1 MAAESLSAW
10 QTIQVVTLD
19 MFLMHRLAEE
29 SPADCV
35 DEREVVALICEA
47 ISGMLSAFLLPV
59 YTLKQGASLLDYFA
73 LPATKIILDW
83 IVLNPKV
90 LEERGFLKR
99 LQIWPSLCRV
109 LNNLSELLAVQEK
122 DENFMSDLDEYPL
135 PEDHDLQVKSHRIII
150 WNKVKRLMTET
161 EDLTLFTFNVS
172 IQAFAP
178 LHPRLRELN
187 FKRLLRVAEKR
198 PTDEELT
205 YLRARR
211 LIDAGMALAS
221 ATFQVTIML
230 STQITN
236 HISHTF
242 DGKRS

>member
-1 MAAESLSAW
+1 MCNGLNESLTSIVAAESLSTW
-10 QTIQVVTLD
+10 QTIQIVTLD
-19 MFLMHRLAEE
+19 MFLMHRLGEE
-29 SPADCV
+29 GTAGCE

-122 DENFMSDLDEYPL
+122 DDNFLSDLDEYPL
-135 PEDHDLQVKSHRIII
+135 PEDHDLQVRSHRIYHLCTVVFIYSFAI
-150 WNKVKRLMTET
+150 FCYVFLWKLRGPAWVVGSCSSSPPAGVIPQIHIFK
-161 EDLTLFTFNVS
+161 TLRMS
-172 IQAFAP
+172 
-178 LHPRLRELN
+178 
-187 FKRLLRVAEKR
+187 
-198 PTDEELT
+198 
-205 YLRARR
+205 
-211 LIDAGMALAS
+211 G
-221 ATFQVTIML
+221 
-230 STQITN
+230 
-236 HISHTF
+236 
-242 DGKRS
+242 

>member
-1 MAAESLSAW
+1 MCNGLNESLTSIVAAESLSTW
-10 QTIQVVTLD
+10 QTIQIVTLD
-19 MFLMHRLAEE
+19 MFLMHRLGEE
-29 SPADCV
+29 GTAGCE

-122 DENFMSDLDEYPL
+122 DDNFLSDLDEYPL
-135 PEDHDLQVKSHRIII
+135 PEDHDLQVRSHRIII
-150 WNKVKRLMTET
+150 YVQWFSSTRLPFFVMFFCASCEG
-161 EDLTLFTFNVS
+161 
-172 IQAFAP
+172 
-178 LHPRLRELN
+178 
-187 FKRLLRVAEKR
+187 LL
-198 PTDEELT
+198 
-205 YLRARR
+205 
-211 LIDAGMALAS
+211 G
-221 ATFQVTIML
+221 
-230 STQITN
+230 
-236 HISHTF
+236 
-242 DGKRS
+242 